1 MKESPGNPLK
11 QDRLAWVIAQA
22 RLLPPPALSSLRFP
36 ANAILFFDCSV
47 TCDMDTAISVR
58 SGGNMET
65 GNKVFDYIFNPKNIA
80 IIGASP
86 SDLATIAHMKTR
98 IRERLYL
105 VNPKYTEVRG
115 KKCYPSILDVEAQID
130 YVIIGTSAALLP
142 QIITECIRKGVK
154 VAQIFTAGFSETGIP
169 ERIRQEEELKQMAK
183 GRIRLIGPNCFG
195 VYCPGAG
202 LSIVPESPTEE
213 GHIGVVAQS
222 GSFAESF
229 SYFASTKNLRFSK
242 VISYG
247 NAADLDGADFLGYLA
262 DDADTKLIA
271 FYIEGTKNVS
281 HLEDALTRAARQKPV
296 IVIKG
301 GMTPQG
307 MRAAASHT
315 AAMAGSPDIWR
326 AFFKQCGA
334 LQVETFDEMVNTLI
348 AFDTSPLPSGR
359 AMALITNSGGFSV
372 IQTDMCLKAG
382 IEVPR
387 FSPETVEAL
396 RTLVPAAGTS
406 VGNPLDAWPIYYN
419 VGPAGNIS
427 DIINI
432 VAADRQIHSLVF
444 QFDQF
449 RYLRRILGQGIDA
462 HMKRL
467 IELMIEGCEQARGR
481 EHKPVFITVSLDPYL
496 EDEEDRHYNL
506 LLKRTFA
513 ARGFPVYATLDAT
526 VRAMA
531 NLCRYNEG
539 RRHP

>member
-1 MKESPGNPLK
+1 VSK
-11 QDRLAWVIAQA
+11 
-22 RLLPPPALSSLRFP
+22 
-36 ANAILFFDCSV
+36 AILFFDCSA
-47 TCDMDTAISVR
+47 TCDKKNGINVPP
-58 SGGNMET
+58 GGNMEA
-65 GNKVFDYIFNPKNIA
+65 GDKVFDYIFNPRNVA

-86 SDLATIAHMKTR
+86 SDLATHAQMKTK

-130 YVIIGTSAALLP
+130 YVIIVVSASLLP
-142 QIITECIRKGVK
+142 RVLEECIRKGVK

-169 ERIRQEEELKQMAK
+169 EWAKQEEELKQMAK

-195 VYCPGAG
+195 VYCPKSG

-229 SYFASTKNLRFSK
+229 SYFAKTKNLRFSK

-247 NAADLDGADFLGYLA
+247 NAADLDGADFLEYLA
-262 DDADTKLIA
+262 DDADTKLIG
-271 FYIEGTKNVS
+271 FYIEGTKNGS
-281 HLEDALTRAARQKPV
+281 QLSAALSRAAKKKPV
-296 IVIKG
+296 IAIKG
-301 GMTPQG
+301 GMTSQG

-315 AAMAGSPDIWR
+315 AALAGSPDIWR
-326 AFFKQCGA
+326 GLFKQCGA
-334 LQVETFDEMVNTLI
+334 LQVEDFDEMANALM
-348 AFDTSPLPSGR
+348 ALDTSPLPAGR
-359 AMALITNSGGFSV
+359 AIALITNSGGFSV

-387 FSPETVEAL
+387 FSPETVAAL

-406 VGNPLDAWPIYYN
+406 IGNPLDAWPIYYN
-419 VGPAGNIS
+419 IGPAGNIA
-427 DIINI
+427 DIIRI
-432 VAADRQIHSLVF
+432 VAADRNIQSLIF

-449 RYLRRILGQGIDA
+449 RYLRRIMGQGIGA
-462 HMKRL
+462 HMERL
-467 IELMIEGCEQARGR
+467 IALMIEGCEQARQK
-481 EHKPVFITVSLDPYL
+481 EHKPVMITVSLDPYL

-513 ARGFPVYATLDAT
+513 ARGFPVFANLNAT
-526 VRAMA
+526 VKATA
-531 NLCRYNEG
+531 NLCRYREKG
-539 RRHP
+539 S

>member
-1 MKESPGNPLK
+1 
-11 QDRLAWVIAQA
+11 
-22 RLLPPPALSSLRFP
+22 
-36 ANAILFFDCSV
+36 
-47 TCDMDTAISVR
+47 
-58 SGGNMET
+58 MET
-65 GNKVFDYIFNPKNIA
+65 GDRVFDYIFNPRAVA

-86 SDLATIAHMKTR
+86 SDQATRAQMKTK

-105 VNPKYTEVRG
+105 VNPKYTEVLG

-130 YVIIGTSAALLP
+130 YVIIGISASLLP
-142 QIITECIRKGVK
+142 QVLEQCIRKGVK

-169 ERIRQEEELKQMAK
+169 ERVKQEEELKRVAK

-195 VYCPGAG
+195 VYCPKTG
-202 LSIVPESPTEE
+202 LSIIPESPTKE

-229 SYFASTKNLRFSK
+229 SYFADTKNLRFSK
-242 VISYG
+242 VVSYG
-247 NAADLDGADFLGYLA
+247 NAADLDGADFLEYLA

-281 HLEDALTRAARQKPV
+281 HLSAALAQAARQKPV
-296 IVIKG
+296 IAIKG
-301 GMTPQG
+301 GMTAQG

-315 AAMAGSPDIWR
+315 AALAGSPDIWR
-326 AFFKQCGA
+326 AFFRQCGA
-334 LQVETFDEMVNTLI
+334 MQVENFDEMVNTLI

-387 FSPETVEAL
+387 FSPETIEAL

-406 VGNPLDAWPIYYN
+406 IGNPLDAWPIYYN
-419 VGPAGNIS
+419 IGPKGNIA
-427 DIINI
+427 DIIRI

-467 IELMIEGCEQARGR
+467 IELMLEGCEQARQKER
-481 EHKPVFITVSLDPYL
+481 KPVMITVSLDPYL
-496 EDEEDRHYNL
+496 EDEEDRYYNL
-506 LLKRTFA
+506 LLKRTFV

-526 VRAMA
+526 VKATA
-531 NLCRYNEG
+531 NLCRYYESRN
-539 RRHP
+539 RA

>member
-1 MKESPGNPLK
+1 MERG
-11 QDRLAWVIAQA
+11 DR
-22 RLLPPPALSSLRFP
+22 
-36 ANAILFFDCSV
+36 
-47 TCDMDTAISVR
+47 
-58 SGGNMET
+58 
-65 GNKVFDYIFNPKNIA
+65 VFDYIFNPRAVA

-86 SDLATIAHMKTR
+86 SDQATRAQMKTK

-105 VNPKYTEVRG
+105 VNPKYTEVLG
-115 KKCYPSILDVEAQID
+115 KKCYPSILDVEAEID
-130 YVIIGTSAALLP
+130 YVIIGISASLLP
-142 QIITECIRKGVK
+142 QVLEQCIRKGVK

-169 ERIRQEEELKQMAK
+169 ERVKQEEELKKVAK

-195 VYCPGAG
+195 VYCPKTG
-202 LSIVPESPTEE
+202 LSIIPESPTEE

-229 SYFASTKNLRFSK
+229 SYFADTKNLRFSK

-247 NAADLDGADFLGYLA
+247 NAADLDGADFLEYLA

-271 FYIEGTKNVS
+271 FYIEGTKNAS
-281 HLEDALTRAARQKPV
+281 HLSAALTRAARQKPV
-296 IVIKG
+296 IAIKG
-301 GMTPQG
+301 GMTAQG

-315 AAMAGSPDIWR
+315 AALAGSPDIWR

-334 LQVETFDEMVNTLI
+334 MQVENFDEMVNTLI

-387 FSPETVEAL
+387 FSPETIEAL
-396 RTLVPAAGTS
+396 RALVPAAGTS
-406 VGNPLDAWPIYYN
+406 IGNPLDAWPIYYN
-419 VGPAGNIS
+419 VGPTGNIA
-427 DIINI
+427 DIIRI

-444 QFDQF
+444 QFDQV
-449 RYLRRILGQGIDA
+449 RYLRRILGQGLDA

-467 IELMIEGCEQARGR
+467 IELMVEGCEQARQK
-481 EHKPVFITVSLDPYL
+481 EHKPVMITVSLDPYL
-496 EDEEDRHYNL
+496 EDEEDRYYNL

-526 VRAMA
+526 VKATA
-531 NLCRYNEG
+531 NLCRYYESRN
-539 RRHP
+539 RS